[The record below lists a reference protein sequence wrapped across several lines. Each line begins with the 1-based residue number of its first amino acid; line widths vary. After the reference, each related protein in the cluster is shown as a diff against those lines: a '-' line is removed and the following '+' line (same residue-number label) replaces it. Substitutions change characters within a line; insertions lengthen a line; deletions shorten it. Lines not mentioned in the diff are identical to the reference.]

1 MPLGEDWMGSGEW
14 VVVGGYTWT
23 TVVSVANHQPLTT
36 SHCTP
41 MAESSLHK
49 SDVLIIGGGI
59 IGCSIGWRLA
69 QAGMKVT
76 VLDRSEPGT
85 EASAAAAGMLAPI
98 GEMVTPR
105 AFSDL
110 CIASR
115 SLYPGF
121 AAELEEAGGCSV
133 GYRRDGSILAAL
145 DAAQEEELASVRST
159 QAALGYTLH
168 ALTTGEVHQRV
179 AGLSPQIRSG
189 LFIPGDHWVDNE
201 RLMRALLTA
210 CQRAG
215 VRLETGM
222 AVHQFHTKNSHIES
236 VTAANGS
243 SFSAK
248 AYVLAAG
255 CWSGEVASALGVQIP
270 IMPCRGQMMEFESPG
285 EIPFVVR
292 AGIHYLVPRADR
304 RVLMGTTSEYA
315 GFEKV
320 VTGEGLLAVLEGA
333 MHLAPM
339 VKDFRFVRAWAGLRP
354 DTADHLPVLGYGEME
369 NLVFATGHFRNG
381 ILLTPITAEVISDLI
396 LKGSSSRPLE
406 LYRPT
411 RFGYELS
418 TSHES

>member
-1 MPLGEDWMGSGEW
+1 MPEHSSRSAD
-14 VVVGGYTWT
+14 VV
-23 TVVSVANHQPLTT
+23 
-36 SHCTP
+36 
-41 MAESSLHK
+41 
-49 SDVLIIGGGI
+49 IIGGGI
-59 IGCSIGWRLA
+59 IGCSIAWRLA

-76 VLDRSEPGT
+76 VLERSEPGT
-85 EASAAAAGMLAPI
+85 EASTAAAGMLAPI

-121 AAELEEAGGCSV
+121 AAEIEEAGGCSV
-133 GYRRDGSILAAL
+133 GHRSDGSLLAAL
-145 DAAQEEELASVRST
+145 DAAQDEELANVRSA
-159 QAALGYTLH
+159 QAAQGYTVH
-168 ALTTGEVHQRV
+168 ALTASEVHERV

-201 RLMRALLTA
+201 RLMRALLTV

-215 VRLETGM
+215 VRLERGM
-222 AVHQFHTKNSHIES
+222 AVHEFHTKNSRIES

-243 SFSAK
+243 IFSAR

-255 CWSGEVASALGVQIP
+255 CWSGELASALGVHIP
-270 IMPCRGQMMEFESPG
+270 ISPCRGQMMEFESPHQ
-285 EIPFVVR
+285 IPFVVR

-304 RVLMGTTSEYA
+304 HVLMGTTSEYA

-320 VTGEGLLAVLEGA
+320 VTGEGLMSILDGVTR
-333 MHLAPM
+333 LAPM

-354 DTADHLPVLGYGEME
+354 DTADHLPVLGYGETE
-369 NLVFATGHFRNG
+369 NLLFATGHFRNG
-381 ILLTPITAEVISDLI
+381 ILLTPITAEVISDLV

-411 RFGYELS
+411 RFRKSGDPVIKPS
-418 TSHES
+418 GDPVIG